1 MTTKI
6 AVLSL
11 AIGAAF
17 AAVAAGPAPGGATRR
32 EGVGRIPQAQAVQ
45 ESLDQPYFEGRPDGT
60 FLVPTPGPAIGLTQ
74 QDVVAGGIRL
84 RFSQAGAGG
93 CQPLEQLP
101 GVVNIIRPDSTLYG
115 LRRFARVRCSQAS
128 PGADIEFHFTNGP
141 LELDWI
147 LAPGA
152 SISQARLTLDAGVRA
167 RLEPSGDL
175 VLKRGQ
181 DSLRLRKP
189 ALFQGAHSVAG
200 GYRIRG
206 RVVSFWAAAHN
217 DSQPLVIDPVIDFA
231 TYIGGSCCNN
241 DWVNAVATDTE
252 GNIYLTGH
260 AGSEDFPTMNPQKS
274 SCALGS
280 LGSCNDAFIAKLD
293 PSGQRLI
300 YSTYYGGSDGD
311 EGLAIAADKQGR
323 AVVAGYCAG
332 NKTFILIVDQD
343 GRRVGE
349 RIVSG
354 SSTTP
359 LNGTFPAAVALDPDG
374 NILVAGETYSDL
386 MPLVRPVQAQ
396 AGAPSC
402 GGTKSIP
409 FKYVVDAWVGRFS
422 GDYLIPDFLTF
433 LGGGGNDRATAIAAD
448 AAGNIYVAGETSSR
462 DFPLVNAYQDQNRS
476 TLEGNASSCSAT
488 ELFLTKI
495 DPAVPRIVYSTYFG
509 GSSLDLGAR
518 LAVDP
523 AGYAYLGGYSS
534 STDWTPPGLAG
545 NAGPYFMIK
554 VAPDGQPR
562 YAKWMGSL
570 GGGSGVPPAGV
581 ALEPTGQAWMALN
594 TIEGIQPGGISQA
607 AWSGPGAQIRSI
619 AAGAGGTLIAGGRA
633 SYGQIQPVR
642 AFQPSMRGSSTL
654 SGFVARYSPG
664 PQADCQ
670 RAYAVNGAS
679 YRGPEASPSSIVSLF
694 GCEFTDT
701 TEAAPSPQ
709 LPETLA
715 GVRVLLLQEN
725 RDPVA
730 ARLYIVTPN
739 QINFVVPDELGPGTY
754 SIEVRRGDTLVA
766 TGVVSLETV
775 APALFTAGASGV
787 GAPAAWA
794 LNIAA
799 DGKQTLLPVVDCGSG
814 ACEPGWIDVGAA
826 GERVFLLLFGTGLR
840 GRTSTDGVVA
850 TIGNRKIPVMAA
862 VAQSEYAG
870 LDQVNVEL
878 PPDLAG
884 AGLVDLLITADGVQ
898 SNRVKLRIR

>member
-1 MTTKI
+1 MQPNP
-6 AVLSL
+6 
-11 AIGAAF
+11 
-17 AAVAAGPAPGGATRR
+17 AG
-32 EGVGRIPQAQAVQ
+32 
-45 ESLDQPYFEGRPDGT
+45 
-60 FLVPTPGPAIGLTQ
+60 
-74 QDVVAGGIRL
+74 
-84 RFSQAGAGG
+84 
-93 CQPLEQLP
+93 
-101 GVVNIIRPDSTLYG
+101 
-115 LRRFARVRCSQAS
+115 
-128 PGADIEFHFTNGP
+128 
-141 LELDWI
+141 
-147 LAPGA
+147 
-152 SISQARLTLDAGVRA
+152 
-167 RLEPSGDL
+167 
-175 VLKRGQ
+175 
-181 DSLRLRKP
+181 
-189 ALFQGAHSVAG
+189 
-200 GYRIRG
+200 
-206 RVVSFWAAAHN
+206 
-217 DSQPLVIDPVIDFA
+217 SQPLVIDPVVDFA

-260 AGSEDFPTMNPQKS
+260 AGSRDFPTMNPQKS

-280 LGSCNDAFIAKLD
+280 QGSCNDAFITKLD

-300 YSTYYGGSDGD
+300 YSTYYGGSYQE
-311 EGLAIAADKQGR
+311 EGWAIAADKQGR
-323 AVVAGYCAG
+323 AVVAGTYQQYYSM
-332 NKTFILIVDQD
+332 TFILIVDQN
-343 GRRVGE
+343 GRRVAE

-359 LNGTFPAAVALDPDG
+359 LNGNYPRAVAVDPDG

-386 MPLVRPVQAQ
+386 MPLVRPIQAQ
-396 AGAPSC
+396 AGPPSC
-402 GGTKSIP
+402 QSGGPSP
-409 FKYVVDAWVGRFS
+409 VKYVMEAWVGRFS
-422 GDYLIPDFLTF
+422 GDYLVPDFLTF
-433 LGGGGNDRATAIAAD
+433 LGGSGNDKATAIAAD
-448 AAGNIYVAGETSSR
+448 GAGNIYVAGETSSL
-462 DFPLVNAYQDQNRS
+462 DFPVVNAFQDQNRNTAGATDCS
-476 TLEGNASSCSAT
+476 GN

-495 DPAVPRIVYSTYFG
+495 DPAAPRIVYSTYFG
-509 GSSLDLGAR
+509 GSNLELGAR

-594 TIEGIQPGGISQA
+594 TIEGIQPGGTGQE
-607 AWSGPGAQIRSI
+607 AWSGPGAQIQSI
-619 AAGAGGTLIAGGRA
+619 AAGAGGALVVGGRA

-642 AFQPSMRGSSTL
+642 AFQPSMRGNSSL
-654 SGFVARYSPG
+654 NGFVARYSPG

-754 SIEVRRGDTLVA
+754 SVEVRRGDTLVA